1 MGCSSSK
8 GASSPLSSASSNAS
22 VQPEPVFVIK
32 TTNEATEEKLFI
44 NILVVKDK
52 DTNDAISSSSVM
64 IGDVRSDTDKRNHQC
79 QIVDFVCSN
88 LVVEYPSKA
97 KKDNNNYEFNNA
109 IQLFTCERK

>member
-64 IGDVRSDTDKRNHQC
+64 IGDVRSDTDKRNHR
-79 QIVDFVCSN
+79 VR
-88 LVVEYPSKA
+88 L
-97 KKDNNNYEFNNA
+97 
-109 IQLFTCERK
+109 